1 MAITPIEAAKVLA
14 HIAMLHRRTAPK
26 VTDDAERGA
35 LCAAWAAACNRHDLD
50 LPDLLAAVI
59 QRAADEPQAPEPAEL
74 IAVAR
79 RIRAD
84 RVARTEIGQRSERA
98 AELDARI
105 DRREQLAELIRGDAN
120 RRSLENAGAGRAS
133 TESQDRP
140 ARAETDET
148 ASPRVHVPR
157 NPQNGSQGRNE
168 PRGDVA

>member
-74 IAVAR
+74 ITVAR

-133 TESQDRP
+133 TGSQGRP
-140 ARAETDET
+140 ARAETHET

-157 NPQNGSQGRNE
+157 NPQNGSQGRSE
-168 PRGDVA
+168 RKG